1 MNGKLKTDTVM
12 TSESST
18 NYKVVSLL
26 GAGGQGEVY
35 DVESSGKHY
44 ALKWY
49 FPHMATRDQK
59 AILDDLVIK
68 GSPDASFL
76 WPRDIIFKSFG
87 ESFGYVMPLR
97 PKNFRSIVDLM
108 KRRAEPTFY
117 SLCRAAYNLTNG
129 YKKLHAMGYS
139 YRDISFGNLFLD
151 PENGNVLICDND
163 NVSPNGFDNCSVYG
177 TPRFMAPEI
186 VVGKDKPSRNTDLYS
201 LSVLLF
207 YMLMLGHPLEGR
219 HEYDIKC
226 MDIHA
231 MNKLFG
237 TNPVFVYD
245 PKDKTNRPVK
255 GYQDNVIIFWNLYP
269 KSIRDLFMQS
279 FTEGLTSPNRRVTEK
294 KWMETFANM
303 MTGITNCPKCGA
315 EVFYDDNKT
324 VSSVAHTCWNCSGLV
339 KMPAR
344 LVIGK
349 FSILLNNNAKLFAH
363 HIYDNYDMD
372 TIVGSV
378 VRNPQNPNI
387 WGIKNESKENWTYI
401 KPQEIQ
407 KTIPTGKSAT
417 VAKDAKINFGLV
429 IGEFE

>member
-1 MNGKLKTDTVM
+1 
-12 TSESST
+12 
-18 NYKVVSLL
+18 
-26 GAGGQGEVY
+26 
-35 DVESSGKHY
+35 
-44 ALKWY
+44 
-49 FPHMATRDQK
+49 
-59 AILDDLVIK
+59 
-68 GSPDASFL
+68 
-76 WPRDIIFKSFG
+76 
-87 ESFGYVMPLR
+87 
-97 PKNFRSIVDLM
+97 
-108 KRRAEPTFY
+108 
-117 SLCRAAYNLTNG
+117 
-129 YKKLHAMGYS
+129 MGYS

-269 KSIRDLFMQS
+269 ISIRDLFMQS

-324 VSSVAHTCWNCSGLV
+324 ISSVAHTCWNCSSLV
-339 KMPAR
+339 KMPAK

-372 TIVGSV
+372 TVVGSV